1 MNASKNNPWIDRLN
15 DLVQTCQ
22 TELKRTTQI
31 GQKMLSAS
39 QSNTQIQENYL
50 ELGQMVFE
58 AIKEGKLNW
67 DHDKVQQLVNEIK
80 NLQSD
85 LEKYE
90 AEVQSLKK

>member
-58 AIKEGKLNW
+58 AIKEGKLTWENE
-67 DHDKVQQLVNEIK
+67 KVQHLVEDIK
-80 NLQSD
+80 RLQTE
-85 LEKYE
+85 LEDYE
-90 AEVQSLKK
+90 AQVQSLKK